1 MQSQAIIQVLD
12 EKIHI
17 HRHNQFTGIVHIG
30 SAKSPYWSIYFYLG
44 RIVWAHSQ
52 LHPVRRWYRQLVK
65 HCPQAIKAATTGSN
79 AQNQAKDPI
88 NYANLYYS
96 KLVNDVHE
104 GVLARIEL
112 AKAVEDYLGEILFDV
127 AHQSSLLFLQA
138 RPPFTLIDV
147 EKRFSNSLF
156 LFVRSEQACQ
166 QAQYDWQAWQQAGL
180 IKCSPNLA
188 PVIRQPDVLKQCM
201 SKPVYEHFSSNI
213 NGKQTFRDIAA
224 HLNQPLL
231 PLTRQIVPY
240 ISKGVIGLVRVDDL
254 GEVQV
259 PPEPKPSVANAPLI
273 IYIDDSPRDSKLMGE
288 ILQGAGFR
296 FRTIQESTYALPLLI
311 EHKPQ
316 LIFLDLVMPVAN
328 GYEICAQL
336 RRVSLF
342 KDIPIVIVT
351 SNDTLSDRV
360 RAKMVGATGFLSKPI
375 RRDKVLQAVHK
386 LLHSGGSE
394 GTQSKPVNVSRTS
407 LAKASVNSAT

>member
-1 MQSQAIIQVLD
+1 MPSQAIIQVLD
-12 EKIHI
+12 EKIQI
-17 HRHNQFTGIVHIG
+17 HKQNQFTGIVHIG
-30 SAKSPYWSIYFYLG
+30 TAKSPYWSIYFHLG

-65 HCPQAIKAATTGSN
+65 HCPQAIKAATTGSD
-79 AQNQAKDPI
+79 AQNQAKDQI
-88 NYANLYYS
+88 NYADLCYS

-104 GVLARIEL
+104 GVLDRIAL
-112 AKAVEDYLGEILFDV
+112 AKAVEDYLCEVLFDV
-127 AHQSSLLFLQA
+127 AHQSSLLFLYA
-138 RPPFTLIDV
+138 RPPLTLIDV

-166 QAQYDWQAWQQAGL
+166 QAQYDWQAWQRAGL
-180 IKCSPNLA
+180 SKCFPNLA
-188 PVIRQPDVLKQCM
+188 PVIRQPEALKQCM
-201 SKPVYEHFSSNI
+201 SKPIYEHFSSHI
-213 NGKQTFRDIAA
+213 NGGQTFRDIAA

-240 ISKGVIGLVRVDDL
+240 ISKGMIGLVRVDDL

-259 PPEPKPSVANAPLI
+259 PTETKPSVADAPLI

-288 ILQGAGFR
+288 ILQDAGFR
-296 FRTIQESTYALPLLI
+296 FHTIQESTHALPLLI

-316 LIFLDLVMPVAN
+316 LIFLDLIMPVAN
-328 GYEICAQL
+328 GYEICSQL

-360 RAKMVGATGFLSKPI
+360 RAKMVGASGFLSKPI
-375 RRDKVLQAVHK
+375 RREKILQAVHK
-386 LLHSGGSE
+386 LLHPRELG
-394 GTQSKPVNVSRTS
+394 GTQSKPANADRTS
-407 LAKASVNSAT
+407 LAKASVNL